1 MEKFNNSLRIDK
13 LMWDADLTG
22 SMAYASALM
31 RVNLITKEEHEKI
44 TTGLAQVKDEWREN
58 KFVIKDSDEDIH
70 TANERRLCEIIGKEV
85 GGKLH
90 TGRSRNDQCTTDV
103 CLWLKQEI
111 NVIKSD
117 LINLLEA
124 IATRAEKDID
134 ILMPGYT
141 HLQRAQ
147 PIRWS
152 HWLMSYACD
161 FSNDLKKLANDVMNS
176 ADVMT
181 LGSGAL
187 AGNPFSVDRELLA
200 EDLKFGSVSR
210 NSLSATSSRDMISH
224 MLFWCTQVGGHLSR
238 FSEDLIVYS
247 SKEFSFV
254 QLSDAFST
262 GSSIMP
268 QKKNPDSLELIR
280 GKSGTL
286 IGKLTGFLATMKG
299 LPSTY
304 NKDMQEDKE
313 TLFASCETVRDMI
326 KIATG
331 VISSLTVNSE
341 KMRQALS
348 LDMLATDL
356 AYYLVR
362 KGMAFRTA
370 HAMSGKVVHL
380 SETKSCE
387 LDEICLED
395 LKQISPLFEE
405 DVKNVWNF
413 EHSVEQYQSV
423 GGTSKSSVLK
433 QVAETK
439 QLKNLFK

>member
-1 MEKFNNSLRIDK
+1 MSNINEEATKLWGGRFTESVDKLLEKFNNSLRIDHK
-13 LMWDADLTG
+13 MWEADLTG
-22 SMAYASALM
+22 SSAYANALM

-44 TTGLAQVKDEWREN
+44 TTGIDQVKEEWKEN
-58 KFVIKDSDEDIH
+58 KFLIKGSDEDIH
-70 TANERRLCEIIGKEV
+70 TANERRLCELIGKET

-111 NVIKSD
+111 NLIKSD
-117 LINLLEA
+117 LISLLEA
-124 IATRAEKDID
+124 LANRAEKEID

-161 FSNDLKKLANDVMNS
+161 FSNDLKRLINDVMNS

-187 AGNPFSVDRELLA
+187 AGNPFNVDRELLA
-200 EDLKFGSVSR
+200 KDLKFRSLTK
-210 NSLSATSSRDMISH
+210 NSLSATASRDMISH

-238 FSEDLIVYS
+238 FAEDLILYS

-286 IGKLTGFLATMKG
+286 IGKVLFL
-299 LPSTY
+299 
-304 NKDMQEDKE
+304 N
-313 TLFASCETVRDMI
+313 I
-326 KIATG
+326 KHSI
-331 VISSLTVNSE
+331 IYIL
-341 KMRQALS
+341 LI
-348 LDMLATDL
+348 LD
-356 AYYLVR
+356 
-362 KGMAFRTA
+362 AFSKRT
-370 HAMSGKVVHL
+370 
-380 SETKSCE
+380 
-387 LDEICLED
+387 
-395 LKQISPLFEE
+395 
-405 DVKNVWNF
+405 
-413 EHSVEQYQSV
+413 
-423 GGTSKSSVLK
+423 
-433 QVAETK
+433 
-439 QLKNLFK
+439 

>member
-1 MEKFNNSLRIDK
+1 M
-13 LMWDADLTG
+13 
-22 SMAYASALM
+22 
-31 RVNLITKEEHEKI
+31 
-44 TTGLAQVKDEWREN
+44 
-58 KFVIKDSDEDIH
+58 
-70 TANERRLCEIIGKEV
+70 
-85 GGKLH
+85 
-90 TGRSRNDQCTTDV
+90 
-103 CLWLKQEI
+103 
-111 NVIKSD
+111 
-117 LINLLEA
+117 
-124 IATRAEKDID
+124 
-134 ILMPGYT
+134 
-141 HLQRAQ
+141 
-147 PIRWS
+147 
-152 HWLMSYACD
+152 
-161 FSNDLKKLANDVMNS
+161 
-176 ADVMT
+176 
-181 LGSGAL
+181 
-187 AGNPFSVDRELLA
+187 
-200 EDLKFGSVSR
+200 
-210 NSLSATSSRDMISH
+210 NSLSATASRDMISH

-238 FSEDLIVYS
+238 FSEDLICYS

-304 NKDMQEDKE
+304 NK
-313 TLFASCETVRDMI
+313 DMI

-387 LDEICLED
+387 LDEIC
-395 LKQISPLFEE
+395 
-405 DVKNVWNF
+405 
-413 EHSVEQYQSV
+413 
-423 GGTSKSSVLK
+423 
-433 QVAETK
+433 
-439 QLKNLFK
+439 